1 MGTSRTFNIH
11 FWLNLAKEKD
21 GQAPIYA
28 RVTVD
33 GRRSEISLQRQ
44 TSVTYWDTKSKKT
57 TSRNLE
63 GKALNA
69 FLDQVYA
76 KLLDCHKQLSADYK
90 LVTSKSI
97 KARFI
102 GQDERHKTLLQ
113 LVTYHNENMTGV
125 LKQGTLKNYFTTEKY
140 IKRFL
145 TQKKRTNDVYLKH
158 LTHSFII
165 DFEQYLRKGP
175 SLQNSNPLNNNGVM
189 KHLERL
195 LKLMNLGLDLQWLD
209 KNPFARYKLK
219 FNRYKKE
226 FLSKEELRLF
236 LDSDLQDTGHQK
248 VKDVFVF
255 ACYTGLS
262 YSDVRSLSEDN
273 IRLGIDGDYWIFTQR
288 EKNEQPVKVPLLDSA
303 HRILKKYAE
312 YASKNN
318 GILLPVFSNQK
329 VNTYL
334 KEISACLG
342 VHKNLTFHSARHTFA
357 TTVTLSNGVPIE
369 TVSKMLGH
377 TKISTTQ
384 IYARVLEQKISL
396 DMKNLRFQLNETIR

>member
-1 MGTSRTFNIH
+1 MGSSRTFNIH

-28 RVTVD
+28 RITVD

-57 TSRNLE
+57 TARTTE

-76 KLLDCHKQLSADYK
+76 KLLDCHKQLSSDYK

-102 GQDERHKTLLQ
+102 GQDERHKTLLE
-113 LVTYHNENMTGV
+113 LVTYHNENMNGV

-145 TQKKRTNDVYLKH
+145 AQKKRTNDVYLKQ

-175 SLQNSNPLNNNGVM
+175 SLQNANPLNNNGVM

-195 LKLMNLGLDLQWLD
+195 LKLMNLGLDLEWLD
-209 KNPFARYKLK
+209 KNPFSRYKLK

-226 FLSKEELRLF
+226 FLSKEELQIF
-236 LDSDLQDTGHQK
+236 LNSDVKDKGHQM
-248 VKDVFVF
+248 VKDIFVF

-262 YSDVRSLSEDN
+262 YSDVKLLTRDN

-303 HRILKKYAE
+303 DRILKKYAD
-312 YASKNN
+312 YSSKIN
-318 GILLPVFSNQK
+318 GQLLPVFSNQK

-334 KEISACLG
+334 KDISADLG

-396 DMKNLRFQLNETIR
+396 DMKRLKVQLKGVG

>member
-11 FWLNLAKEKD
+11 FWLNLAKEKH

-28 RVTVD
+28 RITVD

-57 TSRNLE
+57 TSRTAE

-76 KLLDCHKQLSADYK
+76 KLLDCHKQLSSDYK

-102 GQDERHKTLLQ
+102 GQDERHKTLLE
-113 LVTYHNENMTGV
+113 LVTYHNENMNGV

-145 TQKKRTNDVYLKH
+145 AKKKRTNDVYLKH

-165 DFEQYLRKGP
+165 DFEQFLRKGP
-175 SLQNSNPLNNNGVM
+175 SLQNANPLNNNGVM

-209 KNPFARYKLK
+209 KNPFTRYKLK

-226 FLSKEELRLF
+226 FLSKEELQIF
-236 LDSDLQDTGHQK
+236 LNSNVKDKGHQM
-248 VKDVFVF
+248 VKDIFVF
-255 ACYTGLS
+255 ACYTGLT
-262 YSDVRSLSEDN
+262 YSDVKLLTRDN

-288 EKNEQPVKVPLLDSA
+288 EKNEQPVKVPLLDNA
-303 HRILKKYAE
+303 NRILKKYAD
-312 YASKNN
+312 YSLKNN
-318 GILLPVFSNQK
+318 GQLLPVFSNQK

-334 KEISACLG
+334 KVISMDLG

-396 DMKNLRFQLNETIR
+396 DMKRLKVQLKSVG